1 MGEKAVLV
9 VLALIVGVALEL
21 TFGRSAMR
29 RRDALALLQVR
40 VISAVESALLMGISL
55 GMSFVIVFMLGPAL
69 GEVLRFAA
77 H

>member
-21 TFGRSAMR
+21 TFGR